1 MSFLNIIGSLIKS
14 VGKEMI
20 RPSDTTKGMWA
31 RKLGSDAK
39 NMERRTRV
47 GTGQNSNVF
56 NQETTKPIKLVTP
69 AEKPI
74 MYEINTNYKYINEL
88 YDKLSYYDMY
98 GTTIMIF
105 LLLTIF
111 VLFVYGYFQI
121 MRVREDIAN
130 DWQNQRCNPK
140 YIPFAGY
147 ITHPDG
153 TTPFQYTSD
162 NFQYCIQN
170 VENDVAGQA
179 MSPLNYLISGV
190 TNMLNIIGTSVQ
202 HTRDFLNTLRKN
214 IRKFA
219 EDVFHKI
226 LNVMI
231 PLMSLIISLKDMLDK
246 TQGIMTAGLYTFL
259 GAYDTLKSLM
269 GSIVELTVVMLLV
282 MVIIIMGLWA
292 LPFSWPAAASF
303 SAIYVIFAL
312 LLSILVIFLTQV
324 MGIKSSS
331 VPKLRCFDKDTPL
344 EMVDG
349 TYKKII
355 DVNAGDML
363 ANRTMVTAKMK
374 VSSEDLRM
382 FTLNNVTVSESHIV
396 LHQGQWIPVR
406 DHPLAQELFGY
417 SEPFLYCLNTSSK
430 EIIINNI
437 TFTDWDEIYEKTL
450 TTVINAVPQNI
461 FIKDELF
468 KKANIHRHLDVG
480 FESNTIIYLADG
492 SNKHIKDIRINDKLS
507 TRGIVYGIVEI
518 EKDTILGNLNAE
530 EKEETGETCL
540 YHLLVSNKIFETKGK
555 IISDYND
562 KIDSILKIK
571 KII

>member
-1 MSFLNIIGSLIKS
+1 MDQS
-14 VGKEMI
+14 
-20 RPSDTTKGMWA
+20 PT
-31 RKLGSDAK
+31 
-39 NMERRTRV
+39 
-47 GTGQNSNVF
+47 
-56 NQETTKPIKLVTP
+56 
-69 AEKPI
+69 
-74 MYEINTNYKYINEL
+74 YKDKIDLSYINEL
-88 YDKLSYYDMY
+88 YDGLSYYDMY

-111 VLFVYGYFQI
+111 VLFMYGYFQI

-312 LLSILVIFLTQV
+312 LLSIIVIFLTQV

-331 VPKLRCFDKDTPL
+331 VPKLRCFDKDTLL

-355 DVNAGDML
+355 DVKVGEML
-363 ANRTMVTAKMK
+363 ANNTLITAKMK
-374 VSSEDLRM
+374 VLSEDLRM
-382 FTLNNVTVSESHIV
+382 FILNNVTVSESHIV
-396 LHQGQWIPVR
+396 LYQGRWVPVR
-406 DHPLAQELFGY
+406 DHPLAQELSGY
-417 SEPFLYCLNTSSK
+417 SDPFLYCLNTSSK
-430 EIIINNI
+430 EIIINDI
-437 TFTDWDEIYEKTL
+437 RFTDWDEIYDTSL
-450 TTVINAVPQNI
+450 TKVINAIPQNI
-461 FIKDELF
+461 FIKDINDQ
-468 KKANIHRHLDVG
+468 KANIHKHLDAG
-480 FESNTIIYLADG
+480 FEVNTIIYLADG
-492 SNKHIKDIRINDKLS
+492 SQKHIQDICIGDKMS
-507 TRGIVYGIVEI
+507 TKGIVYGIVEI
-518 EKDTILGNLNAE
+518 EKDTILGNLDSNEKEEKKKEKKEEE
-530 EKEETGETCL
+530 EKEKNEKVL
-540 YHLLVSNKIFETKGK
+540 YHLLVSNKLFETKGA
-555 IISDYND
+555 IIRDYND
-562 KIDSILKIK
+562 KIDSILKQGFK
-571 KII
+571 KLSNEYV

>member
-1 MSFLNIIGSLIKS
+1 MEQPPIYK
-14 VGKEMI
+14 
-20 RPSDTTKGMWA
+20 
-31 RKLGSDAK
+31 AK
-39 NMERRTRV
+39 IDL
-47 GTGQNSNVF
+47 S
-56 NQETTKPIKLVTP
+56 
-69 AEKPI
+69 
-74 MYEINTNYKYINEL
+74 YINEL
-88 YDKLSYYDMY
+88 YDGLSYYDMY

-105 LLLTIF
+105 LFLTIF
-111 VLFVYGYFQI
+111 ILFIYGYFQI
-121 MRVREDIAN
+121 MRVREEIAN
-130 DWQNQRCNPK
+130 DWPNQRCNPK

-190 TNMLNIIGTSVQ
+190 SNMLNIIGTAAQ
-202 HTRDFLNTLRKN
+202 HTREFLSVLRKN

-282 MVIIIMGLWA
+282 MVIIIMGLWS

-303 SAIYVIFAL
+303 SAIYVVFAL
-312 LLSILVIFLTQV
+312 LLSILVIFLTEV

-331 VPKLRCFDKDTPL
+331 VPKLRCFDKDTLL
-344 EMVDG
+344 EMSNG

-355 DVNAGDML
+355 DVKAGEML
-363 ANRTMVTAKMK
+363 ANNTLITAKMK
-374 VSSEDLRM
+374 VDSVDLRM

-396 LHQGQWIPVR
+396 LYEGQWIPVR
-406 DHPLAQELFGY
+406 DHPLAEELHEY
-417 SEPFLYCLNTSSK
+417 LEPFLYCLNTSSK
-430 EIIINNI
+430 VIIINGI

-450 TTVINAVPQNI
+450 TKVINAIPQNI
-461 FIKDELF
+461 FIKDESY
-468 KKANIHRHLDVG
+468 KKANIHIHLDIG
-480 FESNTIIYLADG
+480 LEANTIIYLADG
-492 SNKHIKDIRINDKLS
+492 SKKHIKDICINDKMS

-518 EKDTILGNLNAE
+518 EKDTILGNVEINKNE
-530 EKEETGETCL
+530 ENVL

-555 IISDYND
+555 IIGDYND
-562 KIDSILKIK
+562 KIDSILKQGFK
-571 KII
+571 KLSNEYV

>member
-1 MSFLNIIGSLIKS
+1 
-14 VGKEMI
+14 
-20 RPSDTTKGMWA
+20 
-31 RKLGSDAK
+31 
-39 NMERRTRV
+39 ME
-47 GTGQNSNVF
+47 QP
-56 NQETTKPIKLVTP
+56 Q
-69 AEKPI
+69 
-74 MYEINTNYKYINEL
+74 INKVKIDLSYINEL
-88 YDKLSYYDMY
+88 YDGLSYYDMY

-121 MRVREDIAN
+121 MRVREEIAN

-179 MSPLNYLISGV
+179 MSPLNYLVSGV
-190 TNMLNIIGTSVQ
+190 TNMLNIIGTAVQ
-202 HTRDFLNTLRKN
+202 NTRDYLNVLRKN
-214 IRKFA
+214 IRKIA

-259 GAYDTLKSLM
+259 GAYDTLKALM
-269 GSIVELTVVMLLV
+269 GSIVELTVVMLMV
-282 MVIIIMGLWA
+282 MVIIIVGLWS
-292 LPFSWPAAASF
+292 LPFSWPAAAAS
-303 SAIYVIFAL
+303 SAIYVVFAL
-312 LLSILVIFLTQV
+312 LLTILVVFLTEV

-331 VPKLRCFDKDTPL
+331 VPKLRCFDKDTLL

-349 TYKKII
+349 KYKKII
-355 DVNAGDML
+355 DINVGDML

-374 VSSEDLRM
+374 VLSEDLRM

-396 LHQGQWIPVR
+396 LYQGQWIPVR
-406 DHPLAQELFGY
+406 DHPLAQELSEY

-430 EIIINNI
+430 EIIINDI
-437 TFTDWDEIYEKTL
+437 TFTDWDEIYDTTL
-450 TTVINAVPQNI
+450 TKVVNAIPQNI
-461 FIKDELF
+461 FIKDEVF
-468 KKANIHRHLDVG
+468 KKANIHRHLDAG
-480 FESNTIIYLADG
+480 FEGDTIIYLADG
-492 SNKHIKDIRINDKLS
+492 SKKHIKDVQIGDKMS

-518 EKDTILGNLNAE
+518 EKNTILGNLDLKEN
-530 EKEETGETCL
+530 EKENEKEKNEKVL
-540 YHLLVSNKIFETKGK
+540 YHLLVSNKLFETKGK
-555 IISDYND
+555 ILRDYND
-562 KIDSILKIK
+562 KIDSILKQGFK
-571 KII
+571 KLSNEYV

>member
-1 MSFLNIIGSLIKS
+1 MEQSTIN
-14 VGKEMI
+14 
-20 RPSDTTKGMWA
+20 
-31 RKLGSDAK
+31 KL
-39 NMERRTRV
+39 
-47 GTGQNSNVF
+47 
-56 NQETTKPIKLVTP
+56 KPDF
-69 AEKPI
+69 
-74 MYEINTNYKYINEL
+74 KYINDL
-88 YDKLSYYDMY
+88 YDGLSYYDMY

-105 LLLTIF
+105 LLITIF

-121 MRVREDIAN
+121 MRVREEIAN

-170 VENDVAGQA
+170 VQNDVAGQA
-179 MSPLNYLISGV
+179 MSPLNYLVSGV

-202 HTRDFLNTLRKN
+202 YTREFLNKLRKN

-231 PLMSLIISLKDMLDK
+231 PLMSLLISLKDMLDK

-259 GAYDTLKSLM
+259 GAYDTLKALL
-269 GSIVELTVVMLLV
+269 GSIVELTVVMLMV
-282 MVIIIMGLWA
+282 MVIIIMGLWSI
-292 LPFSWPAAASF
+292 PISWPAAASA
-303 SAIYVIFAL
+303 SAIYVVFAL
-312 LLSILVIFLTQV
+312 LLSILVVFLVEV
-324 MGIKSSS
+324 MGIKSSKI
-331 VPKLRCFDKDTPL
+331 PKLRCFDKDTLL

-355 DVNAGDML
+355 EVNAGDIL
-363 ANRTMVTAKMK
+363 ANRTMVTAKIK
-374 VSSEDLRM
+374 VLSEDLRM

-396 LHQGQWIPVR
+396 LYQGHWIPVR
-406 DHPLAQELFGY
+406 DHPLAEELHEY

-430 EIIINNI
+430 EIIINDI

-450 TTVINAVPQNI
+450 TTVTNAIPQNI
-461 FIKDELF
+461 FIKDEVF
-468 KKANIHRHLDVG
+468 KKANIHRHLDDG
-480 FESNTIIYLADG
+480 FEANTIIYLLDG
-492 SNKHIKDIRINDKLS
+492 SKKHIKDVQIGDKMS

-518 EKDTILGNLNAE
+518 EKDTILGNLDSN
-530 EKEETGETCL
+530 EKEKEKCL
-540 YHLLVSNKIFETKGK
+540 YHLLVSNKLFETKGK
-555 IISDYND
+555 ILRDYND
-562 KIDSILKIK
+562 KIDSILKQGFK
-571 KII
+571 KLSNEYV

>member
-1 MSFLNIIGSLIKS
+1 MEQPPKY
-14 VGKEMI
+14 KEKI
-20 RPSDTTKGMWA
+20 DLS
-31 RKLGSDAK
+31 
-39 NMERRTRV
+39 
-47 GTGQNSNVF
+47 
-56 NQETTKPIKLVTP
+56 
-69 AEKPI
+69 
-74 MYEINTNYKYINEL
+74 YINEL

-121 MRVREDIAN
+121 MRVREEIAN

-179 MSPLNYLISGV
+179 MSPLNYLVSGV
-190 TNMLNIIGTSVQ
+190 TNMLNIIGTAVQ
-202 HTRDFLNTLRKN
+202 NTRDYLNVLRKN
-214 IRKFA
+214 IRKIA

-259 GAYDTLKSLM
+259 GAYDTLKALM
-269 GSIVELTVVMLLV
+269 GSIVELTVVMLMV
-282 MVIIIMGLWA
+282 MVIIIVGLWS
-292 LPFSWPAAASF
+292 LPFSWPAAAAS
-303 SAIYVIFAL
+303 SAIYVVFAL
-312 LLSILVIFLTQV
+312 LLTILVVFLTEV

-331 VPKLRCFDKDTPL
+331 VPKLRCFDKDTIL

-349 TYKKII
+349 KYKKII
-355 DVNAGDML
+355 DINVGDML

-374 VSSEDLRM
+374 VLSEDLRM

-396 LHQGQWIPVR
+396 LYQGHWIPVR
-406 DHPLAQELFGY
+406 DHPLAQELSEY

-430 EIIINNI
+430 EIIINDI
-437 TFTDWDEIYEKTL
+437 TFTDWDEIYDTTL
-450 TTVINAVPQNI
+450 TKVVNAIPQNI
-461 FIKDELF
+461 FIKDEVF
-468 KKANIHRHLDVG
+468 KKANIHRHLDDG
-480 FESNTIIYLADG
+480 FEANTIIYLADG
-492 SNKHIKDIRINDKLS
+492 SKKHIKDVQIGDKMS

-518 EKDTILGNLNAE
+518 EKDTILGNLDLK
-530 EKEETGETCL
+530 EKEEEKKEEKCL
-540 YHLLVSNKIFETKGK
+540 YHLLVSNKLFETKGK
-555 IISDYND
+555 ILRDYND
-562 KIDSILKIK
+562 KIDSILKQGFK
-571 KII
+571 KLSNEYV